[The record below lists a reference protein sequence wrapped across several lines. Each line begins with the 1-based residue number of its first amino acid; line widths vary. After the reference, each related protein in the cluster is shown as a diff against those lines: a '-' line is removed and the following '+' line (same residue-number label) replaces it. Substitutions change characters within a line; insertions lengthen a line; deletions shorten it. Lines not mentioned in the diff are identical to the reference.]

1 MGKTVTGVTLAIP
14 ILALAPEEI
23 SAWQITLGIGGVV
36 LVAVILLLSLLLR
49 FVNQIDRGV
58 QNLWDTATRFAA
70 NTATLWQIDAVGHT
84 LEEVRDEVRLHDELL
99 GQR

>member
-1 MGKTVTGVTLAIP
+1 MGTKIAGVTGLIP

-23 SAWQITLGIGGVV
+23 SAWQIALGIGGVV

-58 QNLWDTATRFAA
+58 QVLWDTATRFAA

-84 LEEVRDEVRLHDELL
+84 LEELRDELRRHDELL

>member
-1 MGKTVTGVTLAIP
+1 MVETVTGIIT

-23 SAWQITLGIGGVV
+23 SAWQIALGIGGVV
-36 LVAVILLLSLLLR
+36 LVAVILLLGLLLR

-58 QNLWDTATRFAA
+58 QILWDTATRFAA
-70 NTATLWQIDAVGHT
+70 NTATLWQIDAVAYT
-84 LEEVRDEVRLHDELL
+84 LEELRDEVRHHDELL

>member
-1 MGKTVTGVTLAIP
+1 MVETVTGIIT

-23 SAWQITLGIGGVV
+23 SAWQIALGIGGVV

-49 FVNQIDRGV
+49 FVNQINRGV
-58 QNLWDTATRFAA
+58 QVLWDTATRFAA

-84 LEEVRDEVRLHDELL
+84 LEELRDELRRHDELL